1 MAIVEC
7 KQVVKIYGDNQ
18 VKVQALRGVDLTIEK
33 GEFAAIAGPSGSGK
47 STLLNII
54 GALDVPT
61 EGSVHVAG
69 QELAGMNAAQ
79 LSRLRR
85 DNIGFIF
92 QAYNLIPVL
101 TALEN
106 VEFIMMIQGQPK
118 VERLERA
125 KDMLHKVG
133 LSDMMNRR
141 PNELSGGQQQ
151 RVAVARA
158 IVSRPQL
165 ILADEPTANLDSKTG
180 SDLIDLMHQLNEREQ
195 MTFIFSSHDKMVLE
209 RSRRLL
215 VLRDGA
221 IIEDKRQNGAQ

>member
-1 MAIVEC
+1 MSIVEC
-7 KQVVKIYGDNQ
+7 KNVVKIYGAGQVQ
-18 VKVQALRGVDLTIEK
+18 VKALRGVDLIIEK

-54 GALDVPT
+54 GALDIPT
-61 EGSVHVAG
+61 EGSVRVAG
-69 QELAGMNAAQ
+69 QELAAMNPVA

-106 VEFIMMIQGQPK
+106 VEFIMMIQGQDK
-118 VERLERA
+118 AHRLERA
-125 KDMLHKVG
+125 KDMLELVG
-133 LSDMMNRR
+133 LSDMMHRR

-180 SDLIDLMHQLNEREQ
+180 SDLIDLMYQLNQQEQ
-195 MTFIFSSHDKMVLE
+195 MTFIFSSHDKMVIE

-215 VLRDGA
+215 VLRDGL

>member
-1 MAIVEC
+1 M
-7 KQVVKIYGDNQ
+7 
-18 VKVQALRGVDLTIEK
+18 LFR
-33 GEFAAIAGPSGSGK
+33 S
-47 STLLNII
+47 
-54 GALDVPT
+54 
-61 EGSVHVAG
+61 
-69 QELAGMNAAQ
+69 
-79 LSRLRR
+79 
-85 DNIGFIF
+85 
-92 QAYNLIPVL
+92 
-101 TALEN
+101 
-106 VEFIMMIQGQPK
+106 QGRPK
-118 VERLERA
+118 AERLERA
-125 KDMLHKVG
+125 KDMLDKVG

-180 SDLIDLMHQLNEREQ
+180 SDLIDLMHQLNEQEQ

-221 IIEDKRQNGAQ
+221 IIEDKRQNGPQ